1 MARTGRP
8 KADLVLTD
16 DEREQLVRWARRRKS
31 SQALAL
37 RSRIVL
43 ECATGDANTVVA
55 ERLGVSRP
63 TVGKW
68 RSRFLEHRLDGL
80 VDDPRPGRPA
90 TVTAEQVEDVVVAT
104 LESTPENATHWSRA
118 KMAERTGL
126 SASTIG
132 RVWKA
137 FGLKPHRT
145 DGFKLSNDPLFVE
158 KVYDIVGLYLDPPES
173 AVVLSVDEKSQVQ
186 ALSRSQ
192 PAFPMMP
199 GMPEKRTHDYFRHG
213 TTSLFAA
220 MNVEDG
226 TVIASTHRRH
236 RATEFKKFLAKIDQN
251 VPEHLDIHVVCDN
264 YGTHKHPT
272 VKTWLE
278 KHPRFHMHFTPTYSS
293 WINQVERLFAEVT
306 RDLLQRSDHRSVQAL
321 EKVGCNRISVGLE
334 HGNEEFRQKIV
345 GKGFSNQRII
355 DAFKIL
361 DRYTIPVSIN
371 NIIGFPGETDKD
383 FEDTMKLINDIGFDM
398 SFSFVYSARPGTPAS
413 DLPDDTPMEVKKQ
426 RLSILQDRLN
436 QNVMDISR
444 KMVGST
450 QRILVT
456 GLSKKDPG
464 EYAGRTE
471 NNRIVNFRHENP
483 EVVGHF
489 IDVEIVEAYPN
500 SLRGVP
506 VSSELY

>member
-1 MARTGRP
+1 MGRP
-8 KADLVLTD
+8 KVDLVLTD

-68 RSRFLEHRLDGL
+68 RSRFFEHRLDGL

-104 LESTPENATHWSRA
+104 LESTPANATHWSRS

-126 SASTIG
+126 SKSTIG

-145 DGFKLSNDPLFVE
+145 DGFELSNDPLFVE
-158 KVYDIVGLYLDPPES
+158 KVYDIVGLYLDPPEC

-264 YGTHKHPT
+264 YATHKHPT

-321 EKVGCNRISVGLE
+321 EK
-334 HGNEEFRQKIV
+334 
-345 GKGFSNQRII
+345 
-355 DAFKIL
+355 
-361 DRYTIPVSIN
+361 
-371 NIIGFPGETDKD
+371 
-383 FEDTMKLINDIGFDM
+383 
-398 SFSFVYSARPGTPAS
+398 
-413 DLPDDTPMEVKKQ
+413 DLRAWITAW
-426 RLSILQDRLN
+426 N
-436 QNVMDISR
+436 
-444 KMVGST
+444 
-450 QRILVT
+450 
-456 GLSKKDPG
+456 
-464 EYAGRTE
+464 
-471 NNRIVNFRHENP
+471 ENP
-483 EVVGHF
+483 KPFIWTKTANQALESLGRLLQRTNGAGH
-489 IDVEIVEAYPN
+489 
-500 SLRGVP
+500 
-506 VSSELY
+506 